1 MILTQADVNDCF
13 RNATTRIKNTI
24 DGICDYYDEKG
35 EFDSAEIGREIED
48 YKKGLYEGMMVV
60 FGQAENWPEAVKWV
74 EKAET
79 AFKFWD

>member
-13 RNATTRIKNTI
+13 RNAATRIKNTI

-79 AFKFWD
+79 VFKFWD